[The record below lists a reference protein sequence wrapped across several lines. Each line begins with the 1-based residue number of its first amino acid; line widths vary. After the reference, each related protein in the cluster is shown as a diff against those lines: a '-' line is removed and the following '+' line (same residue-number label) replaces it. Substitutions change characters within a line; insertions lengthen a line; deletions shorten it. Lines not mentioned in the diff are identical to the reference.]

1 MNAPSG
7 NKNVIKSGLNLS
19 PDSLE
24 RGYRA
29 YAAIRDEE
37 AVKSLVE
44 KEWKDRYNA
53 ETEQALEIQ
62 KANDFG
68 TNQLTLSRNCFPEAR
83 KLKFAEVRS
92 C

>member
-29 YAAIRDEE
+29 YASIRDEE

-53 ETEQALEIQ
+53 ETEQALELQ
-62 KANDFG
+62 KANDFVAKS
-68 TNQLTLSRNCFPEAR
+68 THSEQ
-83 KLKFAEVRS
+83 KLLPLKQETQVCRS
-92 C
+92 P